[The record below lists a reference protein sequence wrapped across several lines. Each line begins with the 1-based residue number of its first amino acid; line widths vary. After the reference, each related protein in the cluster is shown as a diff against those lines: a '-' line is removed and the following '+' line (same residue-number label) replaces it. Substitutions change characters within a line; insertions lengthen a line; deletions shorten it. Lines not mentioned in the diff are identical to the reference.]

1 MPRLPRSRLVAENS
15 TNHCYWRAHNHS
27 LVLATDEARARFLA
41 LLAKYKAVH
50 GIEILAYCL
59 MGTHPHV
66 VCRSPRGQ
74 EAFSA
79 FWKVVNQCFAR
90 WSNRQTGRCGQV
102 VMERLGS
109 PRVQPGGP
117 HELAV
122 LCYGDMN
129 PVRAGIA
136 RRPRDWP
143 WSSHRHYAL
152 GEPNPLITDSPAYLA
167 LGRTW
172 LGRRLAYLR
181 LFAPRRVA
189 PYRARRPDLRGP
201 AFIGDLSWCR
211 SQGGGAVARGP
222 APPGGAARFPA
233 SSPLD
238 VDLRHGQ

>member
-1 MPRLPRSRLVAENS
+1 MPRLPRSQLVAEDS
-15 TNHCYWRAHNHS
+15 TNHCFWRAHNHS
-27 LVLATDEARARFLA
+27 FVLDTDDARARFLE
-41 LLAKYKAVH
+41 LLAKYKEAH

-74 EAFSA
+74 AAFSA

-90 WSNRQTGRCGQV
+90 WRNRRDGRCGQV

-109 PRVQPGGP
+109 PRVQPGGA
-117 HELAV
+117 HELSV

-129 PVRAGIA
+129 PVRAGLA

-152 GEPNPLITDSPAYLA
+152 GEPNPLITDAPAYVS
-167 LGRTW
+167 LGSTW
-172 LGRRLAYLR
+172 LARRLAYLR

-189 PYRARRPDLRGP
+189 PYQIRRPEFRGP
-201 AFIGDLSWCR
+201 AFIGDEPWR
-211 SQGGGAVARGP
+211 RAMGEVRAARGP
-222 APPGGAARFPA
+222 APPEG
-233 SSPLD
+233 SPRPLVSLLD
-238 VDLRHGQ
+238 DGRLHGQ